1 MTDKPIN
8 LRQARK
14 ARDKADARGKA
25 DANAALHGRPK
36 ALRRVEDDDK
46 RRKAAELDGKKLD
59 K

>member
-14 ARDKADARGKA
+14 AREKAENRAEA

-36 ALRRVEDDDK
+36 WQRRAEDENK
-46 RRKAAELDGKKLD
+46 RRDTAQLDGKKLD